1 MRNGRDEAFTAFMEA
16 RYRSVLRT
24 ARLLTGGG
32 PQAEDLAQET
42 LMRTYRAWHRIGR
55 LEAAEAYARTTMVR
69 LLVKGRRRK
78 WHGEVPAERLPE
90 AAHPGHED
98 TSTTG
103 VAVRRVLQTL
113 PPAQRAVLVLRYFHQ
128 LSEEEIAGALG
139 CSRGTVK
146 SRAARALA
154 ALREGG
160 VLAALSDDDA
170 YDYEGASDRD

>member
-1 MRNGRDEAFTAFMEA
+1 MRNGRDAAFTAFMEA
-16 RYRSVLRT
+16 RYHSILRT

-42 LMRTYRAWHRIGR
+42 LMRTYRAWNRIGR

-78 WHGEVPAERLPE
+78 WHAEVPAEHLPE
-90 AAHPGHED
+90 SAHPGHED

-103 VAVRRVLQTL
+103 VAVRKVLQAL

-128 LSEEEIAGALG
+128 LSEEEIAGVLG

-160 VLAALSDDDA
+160 LLASVSYDDE
-170 YDYEGASDRD
+170 YDYERVSDRD

>member
-1 MRNGRDEAFTAFMEA
+1 MRNGRDEEFTAFMEA

-24 ARLLTGGG
+24 ARLLTGAG

-55 LEAAEAYARTTMVR
+55 TEAAEAYARTTMVR
-69 LLVKGRRRK
+69 LLIKDRRRK
-78 WHGEVPAERLPE
+78 WHAEVPAEQLPDV
-90 AAHPGHED
+90 AHPGHED
-98 TSTTG
+98 ATATG
-103 VAVRRVLQTL
+103 MAVRKVLQTL
-113 PPAQRAVLVLRYFHQ
+113 PPTQRAVLVLRYFHQ
-128 LSEEEIAGALG
+128 LSEEEIARVLS

-160 VLAALSDDDA
+160 VLEAVS
-170 YDYEGASDRD
+170 YDYEGVSDRD